1 MNKLLFSTH
10 ETLLINALLHYKF
23 LTISQISKL
32 LNLEITTAFMRTME
46 EKQLIK
52 ALKNK
57 NFSTQLETI
66 YFAIPNK
73 SVDIDGDL
81 YFQDI
86 DLRQLGISEE
96 DHFHIFHT
104 VNYHILFNAYSEYR
118 HIKINYFS
126 AYFDAFKNKTKK
138 NELQASG
145 KFVLNSGESLIP
157 NATMNFSVDEEYIYA
172 LDLFVDNEVANIVN
186 RIRQYN
192 QAFVENHYK
201 LDRVIFI
208 FKDDVTKDEGLEE
221 VLNSNI
227 LSEYKNNFIFKTVEN
242 LENDFSLQWM
252 SFNSKKEIDFLAH
265 KPKTDERDHSKDEK
279 LQEESLDA
287 EIEEIEKEEKE
298 IKMEESVQES
308 EDVAEENKLK
318 NAIPSKDKV
327 DESDGETEETPDAPE
342 DFSQKSKETKITPKV
357 EKTLR
362 DKVIAIAQDS
372 ALLIYTLAGFAA
384 FVVSAYMEM
393 IAFDSFYPGFFLIS
407 VVMVIAFEVAKVGSI
422 FMKVYIKAS
431 KTDINKFTLKILGS
445 VFIPLLFGLSIIS
458 SMAVTADKLESPHAE
473 ELKVQ
478 SIKKIQA
485 EYDDVL
491 QLTEKD
497 HLRRTG
503 QLKKDFFEKIA
514 EFENRKKEA
523 IADKDAEIEKQ
534 KSVYGTDG
542 TTWKGSKY
550 EEHLK
555 ERTTLIGEFAAER
568 MRLENLYNDQVEQ
581 ESAQYR
587 KEKKEDLT
595 YKTQNLSSA
604 ESEVLANSW
613 QAQNEMVRSFIKV
626 VNHGFGLRLKE
637 LDFIFMLSILISVL
651 LELTIYKVFSNV
663 AVVYAIKKR

>member
-1 MNKLLFSTH
+1 M
-10 ETLLINALLHYKF
+10 
-23 LTISQISKL
+23 Q
-32 LNLEITTAFMRTME
+32 MME
-46 EKQLIK
+46 DKQLIK

-57 NFSTQLETI
+57 NFSTELESI
-66 YFAIPNK
+66 YFAVPNK
-73 SVDIDGDL
+73 SVDIDRSL

-86 DLRQLGISEE
+86 DLRQLNISQE
-96 DHFHIFHT
+96 DYFHIYHT
-104 VNYHILFNAYSEYR
+104 VNYHILFNAYSKYR
-118 HIKINYFS
+118 HIKVNYFS

-138 NELQASG
+138 NELETSG
-145 KFVLNSGESLIP
+145 KFVLNSGDFLIP
-157 NATMNFSVDEEYIYA
+157 NATMNFSSGDEYIYA
-172 LDLFVDNEVANIVN
+172 LDLFSDNEVANIRD
-186 RIRQYN
+186 RISQYN
-192 QAFVENHYK
+192 QIFVENKYK

-208 FKDDVTKDEGLEE
+208 FKDDVVKDEGLEQI
-221 VLNSNI
+221 LSSNI
-227 LSEYKNNFIFKTVEN
+227 LSEYKNNFIFKTIEN

-252 SFNSKKEIDFLAH
+252 SFNSKEKTDFLTH
-265 KPKTDERDHSKDEK
+265 KDETDEKVFIKEDHLE
-279 LQEESLDA
+279 A
-287 EIEEIEKEEKE
+287 EIEESKEQEEEVAVEEVESVENMATDDEKVDEPISDSVIESDEKTETEENFIEKEDKE
-298 IKMEESVQES
+298 PAKV
-308 EDVAEENKLK
+308 NK
-318 NAIPSKDKV
+318 S
-327 DESDGETEETPDAPE
+327 
-342 DFSQKSKETKITPKV
+342 
-357 EKTLR
+357 LR
-362 DKVIAIAQDS
+362 DKVIAFAQDS
-372 ALLIYTLAGFAA
+372 ALLIYTFAGFAA

-485 EYDDVL
+485 EYDEVL

-497 HLRRTG
+497 HLRRTS

-514 EFENRKKEA
+514 EFENRKKEV
-523 IADKDAEIEKQ
+523 IANKDAEIEKQ

-550 EEHLK
+550 EEHIK

-581 ESAQYR
+581 ESVQYR

-595 YKTQNLSSA
+595 YKSQNLSSA

-626 VNHGFGLRLKE
+626 VNHGFHLHLKE